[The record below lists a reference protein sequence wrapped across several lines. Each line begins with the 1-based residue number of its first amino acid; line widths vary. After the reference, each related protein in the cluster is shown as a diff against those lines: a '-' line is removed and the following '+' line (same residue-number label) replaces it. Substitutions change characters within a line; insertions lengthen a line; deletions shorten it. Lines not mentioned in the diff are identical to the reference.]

1 MDIID
6 HRNGFADQDA
16 CAVMTRWHTFGCLC
30 VVLVAVVHSASAE
43 QQLESAYAHQYAHE
57 VAPFLKQHCLACHGA
72 EKQEGDVR
80 FDGPMPDLV
89 DGEQAE
95 RWLTAKQL
103 ISQGQMPPEG
113 RPRPTADELTTVLA
127 WIDEAA
133 ARAATVT
140 RGGIGRRALRRLT
153 PREYVTAAMDVLG
166 LSFPHFQI
174 DISARLAQDTGSE
187 GFSNDSNLQSTQ
199 PLLLR
204 RSLDL
209 AEQLV
214 DVALPDPA
222 ELAPFDYTVDLRK
235 YVAAVQ
241 ERLEKKTGG
250 HMAYRVDLPGA
261 RDGEKPPS
269 LALEGKWTGGRKR
282 VAAERLDAERG
293 VVLQPNPVLIGP
305 PMEGLV
311 MKVPRAISSGVLRFR
326 AQAGG
331 NVPAGEAS
339 PVLRLSITRQEVA
352 VPIGEIVVTAPA
364 DAPAEYVLDVPLAFV
379 NADWKGIHRDRQLA
393 LQIDNSAALPYPTP
407 RDPGDKRKDQEIP
420 LPKRS
425 ELILSSLALQ
435 VVAAPSRASDLLAP
449 ETAGQDDRERA
460 RRSLAAMLARAFRRP
475 AHDGEVAAYL
485 GLYDAERTRG
495 SSFLAAYKAALT
507 AAVISPQMFYL
518 VEPKDTQ
525 QRPLTGWELASR
537 LSYLAWGTSP
547 DDELRGRAADG
558 SLLREDE
565 LRRQLNRLLDDPR
578 SDEFCREFVRQ
589 WLRLDTVLHLSAKTF
604 TQKTIN
610 QAEDVAWYETAL
622 LHDIAAEPPHFFQEL
637 LRRNGPIGSF
647 VDADFVVVNERL
659 ARFYGIDGVSG
670 HEFRA
675 VPAPP
680 DRRGGLLTQAG
691 CIASASHGRERSE
704 ILRGVYLIER
714 FLGIDIP
721 TPPGNVQ
728 PLDVQLSNNQ
738 NLRKLTP
745 RQHVEAHS
753 SVNTCAVCHLR
764 IDPLGFVWDQ
774 YDIFGRMRRDKDGKV
789 ITAVTNGRLPDKTP
803 FADLDEFRRLL
814 NEPTSTTPLF
824 ADAFQRRL
832 YAYVLGRGLDH
843 GDEQHLRSMASTTAK
858 TAVGLRDLLTA
869 MVLSVP
875 FRNK

>member
-1 MDIID
+1 M
-6 HRNGFADQDA
+6 N
-16 CAVMTRWHTFGCLC
+16 RWHTLGFLC
-30 VVLVAVVHSASAE
+30 VAVVALVQAAAAE
-43 QQLESAYAHQYAHE
+43 QPFESAYADK
-57 VAPFLKQHCLACHGA
+57 VVPFLKQHCLACHGPD
-72 EKQEGDVR
+72 KQEGDVR
-80 FDGPMPDLV
+80 LDGPMPDLV
-89 DGEQAE
+89 DAEQSE

-113 RPRPTADELTTVLA
+113 KPRPTADELTNVLA
-127 WIDEAA
+127 WIDDAA

-153 PREYVTAAMDVLG
+153 PREYTNAAMDVLG
-166 LSFPHFQI
+166 LSFPHLLI
-174 DISARLAQDTGSE
+174 DVSSRLAQDTGAE

-214 DVALPDPA
+214 DVALPDA
-222 ELAPFDYTVDLRK
+222 ADLAPVSYSADLRE

-241 ERLEKKTGG
+241 EKLDKKTGG

-261 RDGEKPPS
+261 GEGEKAAS
-269 LALEGKWTGGRKR
+269 LTLLGRWTAPGKGRTR
-282 VAAERLDAERG
+282 VAADRLDAARG

-305 PMEGLV
+305 PMECLV
-311 MKVPRAISSGVLRFR
+311 MQVPRATSHGVLRVR
-326 AQAGG
+326 AKAGG

-352 VPIGEIVVTAPA
+352 VPIGEMVVTAPA
-364 DAPAEYVLDVPLAFV
+364 AEPAEYVLDVPLAFV
-379 NADWKGIHRDRQLA
+379 NADWKGIHRDGKLS
-393 LQIDNSAALPYPTP
+393 LQIDNAAALPYPTL
-407 RDPGDKRKDQEIP
+407 RDPGEKRKDQEIP
-420 LPKRS
+420 LPPRS

-435 VVAAPSRASDLLAP
+435 VVEAPSRAPDLLAP

-460 RRSLAAMLARAFRRP
+460 RRSLEVMLARAFRRP

-507 AAVISPQMFYL
+507 AALISPQMFYL

-537 LSYLAWGTSP
+537 LSYLAWGTAP
-547 DDELRGRAADG
+547 DEELRGRAADG

-578 SDEFCREFVRQ
+578 SYEFCQEFVRQ
-589 WLRLDTVLHLSAKTF
+589 WLRLDTVLHL
-604 TQKTIN
+604 
-610 QAEDVAWYETAL
+610 QARTSTRKSLNLEEDVAWYETAL
-622 LHDIAAEPPHFFQEL
+622 RHDIAAEPPRFFQEL
-637 LRRNGPIGSF
+637 LRRNGPIGLF

-691 CIASASHGRERSE
+691 SIASASHGRERSE

-728 PLDVQLSNNQ
+728 PLDVQLTNNQ

-774 YDIFGRMRRDKDGKV
+774 YDALGKMRRDKDGQL
-789 ITAVTNGRLPDKTP
+789 ITVATNGRLPDKTP

-814 NEPTSTTPLF
+814 NEPAATTPRF
-824 ADAFQRRL
+824 ADAFRRRL

-843 GDEQHLRSMASTTAK
+843 GDEQHLRSMASTTAQ
-858 TAVGLRDLLTA
+858 TTGGLRDLLTA

>member
-1 MDIID
+1 VI
-6 HRNGFADQDA
+6 
-16 CAVMTRWHTFGCLC
+16 TRCHTLGALC
-30 VVLVAVVHSASAE
+30 VVLVAVHSASAE
-43 QQLESAYAHQYAHE
+43 QQFESAYAHKYAHE
-57 VAPFLKQHCLACHGA
+57 VAPFLKQHCLACHGP
-72 EKQEGDVR
+72 EKQEGEVR

-89 DGEQAE
+89 DGERGQL
-95 RWLTAKQL
+95 WLTAKQL

-113 RPRPTADELTTVLA
+113 KPRPTADELTNVLD

-153 PREYVTAAMDVLG
+153 PREYATAAMDVLG

-174 DISARLAQDTGSE
+174 DISSRLAQDTGSE

-214 DVALPDPA
+214 DVALPDAA
-222 ELAPFDYTVDLRK
+222 ELAPVNYTADLRE

-241 ERLEKKTGG
+241 EKLEKKIGPP
-250 HMAYRVDLPGA
+250 MAYRVDLPGA

-269 LALEGKWTGGRKR
+269 LALVGNWTGGRKR

-305 PMEGLV
+305 PMEGLI
-311 MKVPRAISSGVLRFR
+311 MRVPLVASRGVLRFR
-326 AQAGG
+326 AKAGG
-331 NVPAGEAS
+331 NVPAGETS
-339 PVLRLSITRQEVA
+339 PVLRLSITRQEFA

-364 DAPAEYVLDVPLAFV
+364 DEPAEYVIDVPLAFV
-379 NADWKGIHRDRQLA
+379 NADWKGIHRDGQLG
-393 LQIDNSAALPYPTP
+393 LQIDNAAALAYPTP
-407 RDPGDKRKDQEIP
+407 RDPDDKRKDNEIP
-420 LPKRS
+420 LPKRN

-435 VVAAPSRASDLLAP
+435 VVEAPARGPELLAA

-460 RRSLAAMLARAFRRP
+460 RRSLEAMLARVFRRP
-475 AHDGEVAAYL
+475 AHDSELAAYL
-485 GLYDAERTRG
+485 GLYDAERSRG
-495 SSFLAAYKAALT
+495 GSFLAAYKATLT
-507 AAVISPQMFYL
+507 AALISPQMLYL

-547 DDELRGRAADG
+547 DEELRGRAADG

-578 SDEFCREFVRQ
+578 SYEFCREFVRQ
-589 WLRLDTVLHLSAKTF
+589 WLHLDTVLHLSGKTF
-604 TQKTIN
+604 TQKTTS
-610 QAEDVAWYETAL
+610 QSEDVAWYETAL
-622 LHDIAAEPPHFFQEL
+622 RRDIAEESPRFFQEL
-637 LRRNGPIGSF
+637 LRRNGPIGLF

-670 HEFRA
+670 HHFRP

-680 DRRGGLLTQAG
+680 ERRGGLLTQSG

-704 ILRGVYLIER
+704 ILRGVYVIER

-728 PLDVQLSNNQ
+728 PLDVQLTNNQ

-745 RQHVEAHS
+745 RLHVEAHS

-774 YDIFGRMRRDKDGKV
+774 YDVFGQMRRGKDGAV
-789 ITAVTNGRLPDKTP
+789 ITVATNGSLPDKTP
-803 FADLDEFRRLL
+803 FADIDEFRRLL
-814 NEPTSTTPLF
+814 NEPTTTTPRF